1 MVVRSVAAGLLL
13 SLQVAC
19 GVELETD
26 EATGALEAKRPAPVA
41 GGYALT
47 GQDVVAAHGARRGR
61 LVA

>member
-1 MVVRSVAAGLLL
+1 MEVLPITARLLL
-13 SLQVAC
+13 ARQVAF

-47 GQDVVAAHGARRGR
+47 GRDVVAAHGARRGR